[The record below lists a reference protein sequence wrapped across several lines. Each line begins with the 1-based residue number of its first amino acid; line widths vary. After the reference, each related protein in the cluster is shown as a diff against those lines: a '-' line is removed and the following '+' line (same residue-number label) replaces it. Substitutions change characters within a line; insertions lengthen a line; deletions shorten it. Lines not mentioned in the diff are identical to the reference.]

1 MFFEKSSLLDESW
14 ALNKIGE
21 FYRNG
26 IYVKKDMKK
35 AFDYYNKAIE
45 APISTVSYYA
55 FYNLAKYY
63 YLTGNTVLIK
73 DEDKAIKYLDIASSH
88 AIEAAILLL
97 YLYTEKL
104 NA

>member
-1 MFFEKSSLLDESW
+1 
-14 ALNKIGE
+14 
-21 FYRNG
+21 
-26 IYVKKDMKK
+26 MKK

-97 YLYTEKL
+97 YLYTEKYL
-104 NA
+104 NKKMMIFMIKLNYLFLELKIILNIMKVLNQ

>member
-1 MFFEKSSLLDESW
+1 
-14 ALNKIGE
+14 
-21 FYRNG
+21 
-26 IYVKKDMKK
+26 MKK

-97 YLYTEKL
+97 YFLIL
-104 NA
+104 FLGSLDLFSVLFC